1 MYSEN
6 WKLYSCHTVQLFCTM
21 DVHVSSFANI
31 LRLFC
36 NELVINVN
44 YFLVKFLRLCQSL
57 KENNVEHILSKSFFL
72 LNDTIVHEQ
81 LGLFTNPS
89 LACSVKKTNGS
100 VVFVLLWSGLWT
112 SFLQHEITHFICVW
126 SIWLSKDCQSCAL
139 FFIKNWIACIFSLA
153 ERDETTNWFPLNV
166 KNSIWNS

>member
-1 MYSEN
+1 MYAEN
-6 WKLYSCHTVQLFCTM
+6 LKLYSCHTVQLFCTM
-21 DVHVSSFANI
+21 DVHVSYFANI

-72 LNDTIVHEQ
+72 LNDIIVHEQ

-89 LACSVKKTNGS
+89 LACSLKKNGT
-100 VVFVLLWSGLWT
+100 VVFVLL
-112 SFLQHEITHFICVW
+112 
-126 SIWLSKDCQSCAL
+126 
-139 FFIKNWIACIFSLA
+139 
-153 ERDETTNWFPLNV
+153 
-166 KNSIWNS
+166 